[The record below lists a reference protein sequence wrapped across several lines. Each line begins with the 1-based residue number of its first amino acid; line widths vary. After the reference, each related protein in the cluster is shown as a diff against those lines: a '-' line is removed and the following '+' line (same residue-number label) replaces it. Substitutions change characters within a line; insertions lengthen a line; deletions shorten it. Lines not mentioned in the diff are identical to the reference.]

1 VLIDTPEESCDQL
14 VRSGI
19 ERIAAGLYSHWHPD
33 HTNGRRM
40 WETRNADYLR
50 WPATPVATPVYLPPY
65 VEFDFGRFDLM
76 PAFRYMESMG
86 WVELRRFDAPIELG
100 GWRISPLQL
109 AVEYAYGFL
118 FDEIGGPH
126 RRVLICTDELFGWT
140 PPQEVH
146 GVDVAVL
153 PAGLFQFHPLDGRR
167 LIPEGHPIVDMEAM
181 FTQTLDMVRIM
192 APKRVVFAHLEEP
205 QPVTPPELEEVARR
219 LNRQLRQ
226 QGTHVTFARDMLV
239 VELGA
244 GG

>member
-118 FDEIGGPH
+118 FEEVGGG

-140 PPQEVH
+140 PPPEVH

-181 FTQTLDMVRIM
+181 FTQTLEMVRIM
-192 APKRVVFAHLEEP
+192 APKQVVFAHLEEP